1 MGNILPRTP
10 KSTPDWA
17 LGGLRALCHSAQV
30 RHAPVRPDATQRT
43 AAWAGAALL
52 RILFLTLRIRVDDQ
66 AGHLV
71 APANAP
77 VIYAFWH
84 NRILAITAAFLRVY
98 PRERRGVLVLT
109 SASKDGMWLGALA
122 ARLGMGSVRGSSS
135 RRGATA
141 MRELIAEVE
150 RGHDIAITPDGPR
163 GPRYELGP
171 GMIYLAQR
179 AGVPIIPI
187 HARFGRHWQ
196 LKTWDGFRIPKP
208 FSRLDV
214 TLAPEVRI
222 GAELDETEFE
232 AERRRIES
240 LLRAGAD

>member
-1 MGNILPRTP
+1 MEHR
-10 KSTPDWA
+10 
-17 LGGLRALCHSAQV
+17 
-30 RHAPVRPDATQRT
+30 PVKPDAQQAA

-52 RILFLTLRIRVDDQ
+52 RGLFTTLSIRVADP
-66 AGHLV
+66 AGHLTD
-71 APANAP
+71 PAGQP

-98 PRERRGVLVLT
+98 PRGRRGVLVLT

-122 ARLGMGSVRGSSS
+122 GRLGMGSVRGSSS

-141 MRELIAEVE
+141 MRELIEKVE
-150 RGHDIAITPDGPR
+150 QGHDIAITPDGPR

-179 AGVPIIPI
+179 TGVPIIPI
-187 HARFGRHWQ
+187 HARFGRHWR
-196 LKTWDGFRIPKP
+196 LKTWDGFCIPRP
-208 FSRLDV
+208 FSRIEV
-214 TLAPEVRI
+214 TLAPPVAIPAALAGE
-222 GAELDETEFE
+222 DFE

-240 LLRAGAD
+240 LLRAAAD